1 MRRIF
6 DGHLDL
12 SWNALS
18 WDRDITLDLDTL
30 NQGEQGMTD
39 HPCRGRATTTLPEMR
54 RGAVAACQATL
65 LARAKPEARRPDGT
79 SRFALDF
86 PNQEIASATARGQL
100 AYYQLLEREGLM
112 RMIRTVDDLDA
123 EWWSWDD
130 DPAEAPISYILAME
144 GADPIVDIAHAAIW
158 WDLGLR
164 SVNLAHY
171 GKSRYA
177 VGTGEDGPLT
187 PDGILLLKEFEQ
199 LGMILDATHLSDTSF
214 FQALDQFSG
223 PVLASHN
230 NCRELVPHQRQIS
243 DEQLKLLI
251 ERDAVIGAALDAWM
265 LAPGWVKGKTT
276 REVVTLE
283 AVADHIDHIC
293 QIAGNSAHAAIGSD
307 LDGGYGTEQTPLG
320 LDRISDL
327 QHLDGM
333 LAARGYSS
341 EAIDGIFHGNWL
353 RFFRK
358 YLPR

>member
-18 WDRDITLDLDTL
+18 WDRDITLDLDTV
-30 NQGEQGMTD
+30 NQSEQGMTD

-65 LARAKPEARRPDGT
+65 LARAKREARRPEGT

-100 AYYQLLEREGLM
+100 AYYELLERRGLL
-112 RMIRTVDDLDA
+112 RMIRTAHDLDA
-123 EWWSWDD
+123 QWRSWAD
-130 DPAEAPISYILAME
+130 DPAKTPIGYILAME
-144 GADPIVDIAHAAIW
+144 GADPIVDIRQAAAW

-177 VGTGEDGPLT
+177 VGTGDDGPLT

-230 NCRELVPHQRQIS
+230 NCRALVPHQRQFS
-243 DEQLKLLI
+243 DEQLKLLM

-265 LAPGWVKGKTT
+265 LAPGWVKGKTS
-276 REVVTLE
+276 RDVVTLE

-293 QIAGNSAHAAIGSD
+293 QISGNANHAAIGSD

-320 LDRISDL
+320 LDRSSDL
-327 QHLDGM
+327 QDLDG
-333 LAARGYSS
+333 LLTARGYSS
-341 EAIDGIFHGNWL
+341 DAIDGIFHGNWL
-353 RFFRK
+353 RFFRRW
-358 YLPR
+358 LPR